1 MRSDT
6 EIRIGRL
13 LCCLAMLSGCSPT
26 EYRLQADREAYDTI
40 AERNDDPRWQATDVS
55 IEIDPR
61 SRYFDEYDPDHS
73 PMPADDPVAHDYMH
87 RVDGKEGWAHW
98 HDDGERTELE
108 NPRWRE
114 VLAEYV
120 ELGEGDA
127 VRLDMESALRLAY
140 VHSPN
145 HQSQLET
152 LYLSALDVTEE
163 RFRLD
168 TQFFAGSG
176 LDYVHGGKLN
186 PPSIAFDNT
195 TGKYVISPGGDGAE
209 SNRVA
214 IGSSATA
221 QRRFATA
228 GQLLAG
234 FANSFVFEFTGG
246 DANLTASLAN
256 FSLIQPLLRGA
267 GRDIALEQL
276 TRAER
281 NLLGSLRAY
290 GQFRQGF
297 YTNVAIGELGVV
309 GPQRNGSGTN
319 LQSFSGFGG
328 VGGYVGLLQQ
338 IQQIRNTEVN
348 LKKQREALEQLEF
361 KLRTGST
368 NLEQVDRFRQSVE
381 REKASLL
388 RANNSLE
395 LSLDRYI
402 TQTLGLPPDLA
413 LDLDDTF
420 LKQFELISPDAI
432 ALGDKITDAQK
443 RVGQLPEDENSDLAE
458 EVSVAMIEQLLTDF
472 TPLVEQVGMQL
483 ATLPPDLERMEEIA
497 KVREADMLDIER
509 ELFQRDRDEL
519 RKKYGDLMTEYRAAP
534 NVMKELKS
542 WLDDESRAATVD
554 DLIDWLR
561 GLSRIVERSIS
572 VQVRAR
578 VESVTVEPVALRPP
592 DAFQIALR
600 NRLDFM
606 NGRAALVDSWRLIQF
621 NRDALQSVLNVTA
634 DGNVQ
639 TSKNNP
645 LSFRAPTTNLRL
657 GLEFDAPI
665 TRLIER
671 NDYREALI
679 NYQRSR
685 RGYIQSRDSLNQ
697 GLRAL
702 LRQID
707 QLRKEVEIQRRAV
720 TIANRRVDFTQALFD
735 APVAP
740 AAPGARPNQGS
751 PTAAIDRISALSSR
765 RDSQNDFLRVW
776 LEHYTARLRLVREL
790 GIMELSPAGE
800 WVENEIPA
808 AFEPADGAAAADEF
822 PPASLPPADLP
833 PGNLPNGNNPAE
845 AAPAM

>member
-1 MRSDT
+1 MQKTASVT
-6 EIRIGRL
+6 L
-13 LCCLAMLSGCSPT
+13 LLIAVGCSPT
-26 EYRLQADREAYDTI
+26 EYRLQADREVYDTI
-40 AERNDDPRWQATDVS
+40 AERNGDPRWQAADVS

-73 PMPADDPVAHDYMH
+73 PMPPDDPVAHDYMH
-87 RVDGKEGWAHW
+87 LVNRKEGWAHW

-108 NPRWRE
+108 NLRWRE

-127 VRLDMESALRLAY
+127 VRLDVESALRLAY

-176 LDYVHGGKLN
+176 LDYVHDGKLN

-209 SNRVA
+209 SNRVTL
-214 IGSSATA
+214 GSSATA

-338 IQQIRNTEVN
+338 LQQIRNTRDN
-348 LKKQREALEQLEF
+348 LNLQLRTLEQLEF
-361 KLRTGST
+361 RLDAGSI

-381 REKASLL
+381 AEKARLL
-388 RANNSLE
+388 RANNALQ
-395 LSLDRYI
+395 LSLDQYKTR
-402 TQTLGLPPDLA
+402 TLGLPPDLS
-413 LDLDDTF
+413 LELDDT
-420 LKQFELISPDAI
+420 LLQQFQLVSPNAT
-432 ALGDKITDAQK
+432 ALLDTIVDAQQ
-443 RVGQLPEDENSDLAE
+443 RVGQLPEDENGDLAD
-458 EVSVAMIEQLLTDF
+458 EVTVEMIQQLLTDV
-472 TPLVEQVGMQL
+472 TPLVELVGMQL

-497 KVREADMLDIER
+497 KVREEDMLDIDR
-509 ELFQRDRDEL
+509 KLFQRDRDEL
-519 RKKYGDLMTEYRAAP
+519 RKKYSDLLSEYRTAP

-561 GLSRIVERSIS
+561 GLRRIVERSVL
-572 VQVRAR
+572 VQAGAR
-578 VESVTVEPVALRPP
+578 LESVTVDPVALRSP
-592 DAFQIALR
+592 DAFQIALG

-645 LSFRAPTTNLRL
+645 LSFRAPTTNLQL

-685 RGYIQSRDSLNQ
+685 RGYIQSRDALNQ

-707 QLRKEVEIQRRAV
+707 QLRQEVEIQRRAV
-720 TIANRRVDFTQALFD
+720 TIAIRRVDFTQALLD

-740 AAPGARPNQGS
+740 AAPGALPNQFG
-751 PTAAIDRISALSSR
+751 PTAAIDLLAALSSL
-765 RDSQNDFLRVW
+765 RDSQNSFLRVW
-776 LEHYTARLRLVREL
+776 LEYYTARVRLVREL

-800 WVENEIPA
+800 WIENEIPA
-808 AFEPADGAAAADEF
+808 AFEPADGVDAAENANELPRAV
-822 PPASLPPADLP
+822 LPPAELP
-833 PGNLPNGNNPAE
+833 PGILPDADNPTE